1 MSKITLPHN
10 WKPRPYQDK
19 LWRYLAG
26 GGKRAVECAHR
37 RWGKDEV
44 TLHHT
49 ACSAFERPGNYA
61 HMLPEYSQARKA
73 IWNATNPHTGQ
84 KRIDEA
90 FPPEIRSY
98 TRDNEMIIGFPNNS
112 TWQVVGSDNYD
123 SLMGTSFAGLVMS
136 EFALG
141 NPSAWGYFSPIL
153 MENNGWAIF
162 ISTPRGKNH
171 FYNMMNTASKHREWF
186 AEVSTAGDTGV
197 FTKEQLDDELQRLI
211 DTHGSDYGRALW
223 MQEYFCSFD
232 AAIPGSIWGD
242 AIARCEREGRVC
254 EYDVDPNLPVF
265 TAWDLGRTDDTSI
278 WFYQFNGKYI
288 DVFDCFSKPFMDINN
303 PDEPEKGLVQVL
315 LEKAKKYNVK
325 YATNNLPH
333 DARPRTLAAGGKSIL
348 QQLNDC
354 RDKNPV
360 LGKFAIIPRL
370 DKQEGIQAARK
381 TFPYV
386 RFHKRCEEVGL
397 EALKYYHREWDEEKR
412 TFSDSAAHDW
422 SSHMCFVG
430 ETKVLTRSGMCQ
442 IMNLPEN
449 GEVMTLCGWSRY
461 VGPFLT
467 KKNARLVEVEFSD
480 GNTVKCTPEHLFLTD
495 KGWKSAKNLTKGSV
509 IQSTLTHSRSIST
522 AVCTVYGMARNT
534 FQKAASGF
542 IGTFGNRHLVRFLK
556 NVTSIILMQTTEITT
571 YQILSAC
578 QPQSTYQRNGLSTKG
593 ISKTILQKK
602 LGTGLQNGMVL
613 KKEGYGIADTQS
625 GRKHGQNGSVLKKS
639 AYFAQKLILGLIEKA
654 VTLKNSVTKTAKPL
668 TIVTVKNL
676 KETADVWDI
685 TVPNIG
691 HFSLSNGAIV
701 HNSDAFRYLSL
712 SWKIPKQKSSEIIT
726 DLTQHTLSKM
736 SFGNMKKQHL
746 QRMRESRQ

>member
-1 MSKITLPHN
+1 
-10 WKPRPYQDK
+10 
-19 LWRYLAG
+19 
-26 GGKRAVECAHR
+26 
-37 RWGKDEV
+37 V

-73 IWNATNPHTGQ
+73 IWNATNPHTGK

-90 FPPEIRSY
+90 FPMEIRSY
-98 TRDNEMIIGFPNNS
+98 TREQEMIIGFPNNS

-171 FYNMMNTASKHREWF
+171 FYNMMNTAKKHKDWF
-186 AEVSTAGDTGV
+186 AETSTASDTGV
-197 FTKEQLDDELQRLI
+197 FTKEQLEDELQRLI
-211 DTHGSDYGRALW
+211 DTHGTDYGRALW

-242 AIARCEREGRVC
+242 AIARCEREGRIC
-254 EYDVDPNLPVF
+254 EYDVDPNLPVY

-315 LEKAKKYNVK
+315 LEKAKKFNIK
-325 YATNNLPH
+325 YAVNNLPH

-360 LGKFAIIPRL
+360 LGKFTIIPRL

-386 RFHKRCEEVGL
+386 RFHKRCEEGI
-397 EALKYYHREWDEEKR
+397 EALKYYHREWDEETR

-422 SSHMCFVG
+422 SSHACFVG
-430 ETKVLTRSGMCQ
+430 ETEVLTRNGMCR
-442 IMNLPEN
+442 IMNLPED

-461 VGPFLT
+461 AGPFLT

-495 KGWKSAKNLTKGSV
+495 KGWKSARSLTKGSV
-509 IQSTLTHSRSIST
+509 IQSTLTQSHSIST

-534 FQKAASGF
+534 FQKAVAGF
-542 IGTFGNRHLVRFLK
+542 IGTFGNWHLARFLK
-556 NVTSIILMQTTEITT
+556 NVTYITKIQIQPTIEFQT
-571 YQILSAC
+571 LSAC
-578 QPQSTYQRNGLSTKG
+578 HPANILENLSCMQNQ
-593 ISKTILQKK
+593 LVKK
-602 LGTGLQNGMVL
+602 QGMLRQNGIGR
-613 KKEGYGIADTQS
+613 KKEDCGIADTLS
-625 GRKHGQNGSVLKKS
+625 DRKDGRSGSVLKKS
-639 AYFAQKLILGLIEKA
+639 AYFAQKLISGLIEKA
-654 VTLKNSVTKTAKPL
+654 VTLKSSVTPTAKPL
-668 TIVTVKNL
+668 TIVTVKDL
-676 KETADVWDI
+676 KESADVWDI

-726 DLTQHTLSKM
+726 DLTQHTLSNM
-736 SFGNMKKQHL
+736 SFGNMKKQHM
-746 QRMRESRQ
+746 QRMRQSRQ